1 MPSGA
6 VAFLPRTSILPSVTR
21 LMIVV
26 TAYDEVLVLIRTKVL
41 YPAPASFG
49 GRLRARW
56 NEL

>member
-1 MPSGA
+1 
-6 VAFLPRTSILPSVTR
+6 
-21 LMIVV
+21 MIVV